1 MDKNVWPRRVN
12 DYVVPE
18 SLLRDRLQ
26 LCWSDVITKD
36 LKDVNIRK
44 QLADE
49 RVEWQRTIMPR
60 KIQLQRVQPI
70 KSGQALYTM
79 GK

>member
-18 SLLRDRLQ
+18 ILLRGRLQ
-26 LCWSDVITKD
+26 LRWSDVITKD

-70 KSGQALYTM
+70 KSGQAL
-79 GK
+79 

>member
-1 MDKNVWPRRVN
+1 M
-12 DYVVPE
+12 VPE
-18 SLLRDRLQ
+18 ILLRGCLQ

-70 KSGQALYTM
+70 KSGQAL
-79 GK
+79 